1 MKSLCLV
8 ALCGLATP
16 ALATTYT
23 LEPNYTQVILSWD
36 HLGYSHPTAQIA
48 QGTGMLEFDPLQPTM
63 ASLEVTLPVASL
75 ITGVPELDEHLKAA
89 DFFDVARFPRATF
102 KSTRVEKGMAP
113 DLLTVTGN
121 LTLRDI
127 TRPVTLEVRVL
138 KVGSNPRTQVGTVGF
153 NATGVLKRSDFKLD
167 AFVPQ
172 VSDDITLR
180 ITCQGAESKAYA
192 AFIAAKKKAAKEAKE
207 QAKKQ

>member
-1 MKSLCLV
+1 MKSLCLA
-8 ALCGLATP
+8 ALCGLAAP
-16 ALATTYT
+16 VLATTYT
-23 LEPNYTQVILSWD
+23 LEPNYTQVVISWD

-138 KVGSNPRTQVGTVGF
+138 KLGSNPRTQVGTVGF
-153 NATGVLKRSDFKLD
+153 SATGMLKRSDFKLD

-172 VSDDITLR
+172 VSDEITLR
-180 ITCQGAESKAYA
+180 ITCQGAEAQGQA
-192 AFIAAKKKAAKEAKE
+192 AFLRNRDEKAR
-207 QAKKQ
+207 AKKQ

>member
-1 MKSLCLV
+1 MKSLCFA

-16 ALATTYT
+16 VLATTYT
-23 LEPNYTQVILSWD
+23 LEPNYTQVVISWD

-48 QGTGMLEFDPLQPTM
+48 QGAGMLEFDPAQPTM
-63 ASLEVTLPVASL
+63 ASLEVTLPVSSL
-75 ITGVPELDEHLKAA
+75 ITGVPDLDEHLKSA

-102 KSTRVEKGMAP
+102 KSTRVEKGLAP
-113 DLLTVTGN
+113 DLLHVTGN
-121 LTLRDI
+121 LTLRDV
-127 TRPVTLEVRVL
+127 TRPVTLEVRLL
-138 KVGSNPRTQVGTVGF
+138 KLGSNPRNHVGTVGF
-153 NATGVLKRSDFKLD
+153 NASGKLKRSDFKLD

-180 ITCQGAESKAYA
+180 ITCQGAESKGYA
-192 AFIAAKKKAAKEAKE
+192 AFIRAKEEKE